1 MKTSPPTDF
10 IEPDYNMVS
19 LFNTSVLADVVNG
32 KIDLNKVALQELRN
46 RGLDLNGNWI
56 GFDKK

>member
-1 MKTSPPTDF
+1 
-10 IEPDYNMVS
+10 MVS